1 MAEQKKTKKKESK
14 NELFRDFGEMNS
26 AKELNLC
33 MDGFREEGDTDSLI
47 ACAKEN
53 GFTEKDVTDWIKER
67 ETHLD
72 AEFCNPI
79 TAASAKLNLEAKN
92 DVEKQAAELLS
103 SELDDLDLAIGIRKK
118 GKRLKDAFGKVED
131 YAKNHKNGNKAIVSD
146 DKALEIMK
154 KYYKEG

>member
-14 NELFRDFGEMNS
+14 NELFHDFGEMGS
-26 AKELNLC
+26 ATELNLC
-33 MDGFREEGDTDSLI
+33 AEGLLEEGDIDSLK
-47 ACAKEN
+47 AFAAEN
-53 GFTEKDVTDWIKER
+53 GFTEKDATQWIADR
-67 ETHLD
+67 ETFPD
-72 AEFCNPI
+72 KPFCNAI
-79 TAASAKLNLEAKN
+79 SAASAKLNLEAKN

-146 DKALEIMK
+146 GKALEIMK